1 MIKLKEILT
10 EAEVSRELWY
20 HINHN
25 ISLEECVF
33 RYGSPKYFTLIN
45 EARLL
50 QCEQNIDFDNQT
62 RALLETDLGKFGMYE
77 GKEVALDFPLINHG
91 YLNEFVG
98 KELEARNEPLYN
110 KLVPGQGDAETVEG
124 EILRAMNRIAYRYY
138 NDGDKYFQGYGTETA
153 GPAHSFLVNANHPLK
168 SAMIKI
174 FGDGT
179 NYEQTIKDALDII
192 LDYIESR
199 QGKYTKN
206 TLGGIFNYEPEFED
220 DEEDYEY
227 DYDDEDE
234 DDYMQESINEETGEV
249 NVFGYQTKHFDVCP
263 GAQSLYK
270 AIVDGEHGKQDK
282 DLVIRVA
289 KAHDTLFYL
298 EKLAMDGKVEVT
310 PELVDMAQNQA
321 DLIMSA
327 AKEKM
332 DLEKEH
338 NYVQGHVDKIKDQ
351 MDQVNEASVE
361 VDDDTE
367 FSLSLKH
374 LLDKH
379 IIKKDD

>member
-1 MIKLKEILT
+1 MKKSELKEIISEAVFEKMT
-10 EAEVSRELWY
+10 EELCAKGKAY
-20 HINHN
+20 IKKRKAAGEK
-25 ISLEECVF
+25 SSAYLS
-33 RYGSPKYFTLIN
+33 G
-45 EARLL
+45 
-50 QCEQNIDFDNQT
+50 
-62 RALLETDLGKFGMYE
+62 RAVKVCKGQMQGE
-77 GKEVALDFPLINHG
+77 G
-91 YLNEFVG
+91 LNE
-98 KELEARNEPLYN
+98 
-110 KLVPGQGDAETVEG
+110 QD
-124 EILRAMNRIAYRYY
+124 
-138 NDGDKYFQGYGTETA
+138 
-153 GPAHSFLVNANHPLK
+153 S
-168 SAMIKI
+168 
-174 FGDGT
+174 
-179 NYEQTIKDALDII
+179 
-192 LDYIESR
+192 
-199 QGKYTKN
+199 
-206 TLGGIFNYEPEFED
+206 
-220 DEEDYEY
+220 
-227 DYDDEDE
+227 
-234 DDYMQESINEETGEV
+234 GEV

-338 NYVQGHVDKIKDQ
+338 SYVQGHVDKIKDQ
-351 MDQVNEASVE
+351 MGQVNEASVE

>member
-1 MIKLKEILT
+1 MNQEDKLREAIKNIVE
-10 EAEVSRELWY
+10 ELCAKGKAY
-20 HINHN
+20 RKKRMAAGEK
-25 ISLEECVF
+25 SSAYLS
-33 RYGSPKYFTLIN
+33 G
-45 EARLL
+45 
-50 QCEQNIDFDNQT
+50 
-62 RALLETDLGKFGMYE
+62 RAVKVCKGQIKGENT
-77 GKEVALDFPLINHG
+77 I
-91 YLNEFVG
+91 NEFVG
-98 KELEARNEPLYN
+98 KELEARNNPLYN
-110 KLVPGQGDAETVEG
+110 KLVPGQGNAETVEG
-124 EILRAMNRIAYRYY
+124 EMLRAMNRIAYRYY

-168 SAMIKI
+168 SAMNRI
-174 FGDGT
+174 FNEPISDSE
-179 NYEQTIKDALDII
+179 YEQMIKDALDII

-199 QGKYTKN
+199 QGKYSKN
-206 TLGGIFNYEPEFED
+206 TLGGIFNYEPEFEEDED
-220 DEEDYEY
+220 DYGF
-227 DYDDEDE
+227 DYDDDDE
-234 DDYMQESINEETGEV
+234 DDYMQESALKKSKKGMAMYGKKEKMNEETGEV

-298 EKLAMDGKVEVT
+298 EKLAMDSKVEVT